1 MHNCVRVLMVTLGIN
16 MLCNFLATCSFL
28 NHWEFS
34 HEQLTDRPFASA
46 LVVILCVFD
55 VSLLD
60 LLSNDEQHDKDV
72 KCVGLA
78 LTIIGL
84 ALTLAPA
91 PALAPTLT
99 PGTWA

>member
-60 LLSNDEQHDKDV
+60 LLSNDEQTDKDV
-72 KCVGLA
+72 KCVVGLGSE
-78 LTIIGL
+78 T
-84 ALTLAPA
+84 
-91 PALAPTLT
+91 
-99 PGTWA
+99 